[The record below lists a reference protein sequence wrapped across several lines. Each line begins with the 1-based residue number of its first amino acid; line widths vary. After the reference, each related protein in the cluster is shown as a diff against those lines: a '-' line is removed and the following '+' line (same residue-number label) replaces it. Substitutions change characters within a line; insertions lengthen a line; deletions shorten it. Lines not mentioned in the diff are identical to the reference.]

1 MGEEDTISMIVNGFC
16 YEWVQEGGGR
26 GMNDAAST
34 TRYAEAFARREAA
47 VLGHLPGGGD
57 LGGILR

>member
-1 MGEEDTISMIVNGFC
+1 MIVNGFC

-26 GMNDAAST
+26 GMSDAAST
-34 TRYAEAFARREAA
+34 AWYADAFARRGAA

-57 LGGILR
+57 LREILR

>member
-1 MGEEDTISMIVNGFC
+1 MIVNGFC

-26 GMNDAAST
+26 GMSDAAST
-34 TRYAEAFARREAA
+34 TKYAEAFAQRGAA

>member
-1 MGEEDTISMIVNGFC
+1 MIVNGFC
-16 YEWVQEGGGR
+16 HEWVQEAAGDGR
-26 GMNDAAST
+26 GMSDAAST
-34 TRYAEAFARREAA
+34 TRYAEAFARRGAA